1 MAYATYADFIR
12 DLVTDTLKK
21 CPFHRL
27 FIFYSKSIHG
37 KENRLCMNLEGSF
50 CNAHAKNHHCAI
62 IHVDKKTCPRK
73 VTLAAEDPRFH
84 GNGSHDHISD

>member
-12 DLVTDTLKK
+12 DLVTETLKK

-37 KENRLCMNLEGSF
+37 KENRLCMNLESSF
-50 CNAHAKNHHCAI
+50 FNAHAKNQRSAT
-62 IHVDKKTCPRK
+62 IHVVKKLVLQRS
-73 VTLAAEDPRFH
+73 L
-84 GNGSHDHISD
+84 